1 MLSALRIESF
11 AIIDALEIRFGPGL
25 NVLTGE
31 TGAGKSILFDALSLL
46 LGGRA
51 DPTMIRAGAKEAVV
65 EGIFTGE
72 LYAER
77 ARELGLPAEGPELL
91 VRRIV
96 ARGGKGRVYV
106 NGSLATVGMLHSLL
120 RGKVDL
126 SGQHEHLSLLAREA
140 HGELLDRFGA
150 LEGTRAEFTAAY
162 EAWARLEAERA
173 RLDEA
178 EGERE
183 KQRDYLSFLLDE
195 FAEVDPQPEEDEAL
209 EQERRRLS
217 EVERLRE
224 AAAHGEA
231 ALDADEGSAADLL
244 ARAARR
250 LGEAAGFDESLAPLV
265 RRLEGAL
272 EEVRDVAHS
281 LARYGASL
289 ASDPGR
295 LEEVEARIGA
305 LRRIARKH
313 GGTLAEALLR
323 RDEMRRELEALTR
336 SEERLAGLDDAIR
349 EAAEAAVARAEAL
362 SAKRRKAA
370 AELERRLLPGFR
382 ALGLEG
388 AALEVRFHAPAA
400 GLRSGGHVVGARGAE
415 EVEFFLRANVGE
427 EAQPLGK
434 VASGGELSRILLA
447 FKAAFSA
454 VDPVQS
460 YVFDEVDAGIGGATA
475 LAVGKML
482 QEAARERQVLCI
494 THLGQVAAYA
504 DRHLH
509 VRKEVEGGRTTSVVE
524 VLEGETERKKGIA
537 RMMAGSEDASA
548 LVAAG
553 ELLDRS
559 RRRPERAHRARLRRR
574 QGAAPARSASQ

>member
-11 AIIDALEIRFGPGL
+11 AIIDSLEIRFGEGL

-65 EGIFTGE
+65 EGLFAGGG
-72 LYAER
+72 YAER
-77 ARELGLPAEGPELL
+77 ARALGLPAEGSELL

-96 ARGGKGRVYV
+96 AKGGKGRVYV
-106 NGSLATVGMLHSLL
+106 NGSLATVGMLQNLL
-120 RGKVDL
+120 RGQVDL
-126 SGQHEHLSLLAREA
+126 SGQHEHLSLLGREA
-140 HGELLDRFGA
+140 HGELLDRFGG
-150 LEGTRAEFTAAY
+150 LEDSLASFSQAY
-162 EAWARLEAERA
+162 GAWAALDAERRRLEE
-173 RLDEA
+173 E

-183 KQRDYLSFLLDE
+183 KQRDYLSFLL
-195 FAEVDPQPEEDEAL
+195 AELEEIDPQPDEQASL

-224 AAAHGEA
+224 AVGHCTS
-231 ALDADEGSAADLL
+231 ALDAEDGGAADLL
-244 ARAARR
+244 ALAARR
-250 LGEAAGFDESLAPLV
+250 LEDAAAFDEELIPLA
-265 RRLEGAL
+265 RRIEGAL
-272 EEVRDVAHS
+272 EEVRDVALS
-281 LARYGASL
+281 LVRYGTDL
-289 ASDPGR
+289 NSDPMR
-295 LEEVEARIGA
+295 LEEVESRLDA

-313 GGTLAEALLR
+313 GGSLEAAIASR
-323 RDEMRRELEALTR
+323 EEMRQTLDALEV
-336 SEERLAGLDDAIR
+336 SEERLAGLDQEIR
-349 EAAEAAVARAEAL
+349 SAAEAAREAARAL
-362 SAKRRKAA
+362 SARRKKAA
-370 AELERRLLPGFR
+370 AELEKRLLPGFR

-388 AALEVRFHAPAA
+388 AALEVRFHAPAG
-400 GLRSGGHVVGARGAE
+400 GLERDGFVVGPRGAE

-427 EAQPLGK
+427 EALPLAK

-454 VDPVQS
+454 VDPVHC
-460 YVFDEVDAGIGGATA
+460 YVFDEVDAGIGGTTA

-482 QEAARERQVLCI
+482 QEASRERQVLCI
-494 THLGQVAAYA
+494 THLGQVAACA
-504 DRHLH
+504 DRHLN
-509 VRKEVEGGRTTSVVE
+509 VRKEVARGRTISVVE
-524 VLEGETERKKGIA
+524 VLEEDAARRKGIA

-559 RRRPERAHRARLRRR
+559 RRKADRAHRPRRSRRPEATPQARI
-574 QGAAPARSASQ
+574 S